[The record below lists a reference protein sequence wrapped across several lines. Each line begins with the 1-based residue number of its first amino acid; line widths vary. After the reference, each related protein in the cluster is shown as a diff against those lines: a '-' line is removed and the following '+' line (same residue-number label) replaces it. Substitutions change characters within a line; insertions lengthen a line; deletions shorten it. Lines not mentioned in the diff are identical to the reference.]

1 MSGQNYVQRQ
11 ETFNDIFGGSR
22 FESSPSREQNPRLPN
37 NGRYHDQNKLDSY
50 NPGVQY
56 ENVPVQ
62 LLQTNLPADQ
72 RQGYSLDP
80 NIKSKRSFPEL
91 GGPHMRSQE
100 QQHIFSNQM
109 PTYASNDRQVY
120 PNQQVSQAPQ
130 AQVPSLPPSFAG
142 NFPVAG
148 SSYNELPYSP
158 QQQSSQLG
166 PPGRQYQQ
174 QTSQQQSSQPEST
187 QRQSLESD
195 DVVAPL
201 NFGRRAVSSGYP
213 ISNNNGRSMSQGSI
227 NYQEQP
233 RTKSLTNGVYSSF
246 RSQNDGS
253 MSSRNLNG
261 RIIPQKLD
269 LWNNGSQNNIFNTSG
284 NINGQST
291 DQFGSQTNLNSK
303 SKSIN
308 ALMRPSRSA
317 SSMSSRTPSRSQTSV
332 SSSKAFFGPKRAY
345 IYPAMLSKV
354 AKEFRELLTLGE
366 RDKNGLTYRDAF
378 TGQEA
383 INVICLIIRNNDRGL
398 ALLLGRALDA
408 QKFFHDVTYEH
419 RLRDSKQEVYQFNEI
434 LEGLQSS
441 SRQDSFSSASQAT
454 LVGHNGLDYEESV
467 EIPQAKSSVTQAPVE
482 VNGVF
487 TLLTECYS
495 PTCTRENLCY
505 SIACPRRFEQQARLN
520 MKPQGGL
527 KRIESKSSVHG
538 DESSKLL
545 WSYSVPKE
553 ILESVED
560 REKKRQEVI
569 FETIYTER
577 DFVKDLEYIKDFWI
591 IPLKTKNIIPERE
604 RESFIRK
611 VFGGINEILMI
622 NNKMAEEL
630 TARQKQQPVVS
641 QIGDIFINFIPR
653 FHPFVKYA
661 ANRIF
666 GKYEFER
673 QKQTNPA
680 FSKFVAETER
690 LKESRRLDLSSF
702 LSKPTSRPA
711 RYPLLLGQ
719 VLKRTKD
726 DNPDKKNIKKA
737 IEMLEKLLAKINKE
751 TGYASD
757 KYQLAIL
764 KQQLV
769 FKPGEF
775 VDLKLTD
782 EQRRILYNGNLSRRN
797 NDDIQVYLLDN
808 TLLFVK
814 IKQVNKREQHK
825 VFQRPIPVQ
834 LLYVSMTEEPMN
846 LREIVAKET
855 TSHSF
860 ALTRTNTNASLL
872 FGNSSTFIAEST
884 AGSSTAVNNANSGTS
899 LPLTDSKN
907 NSSASIIGGRSN
919 TLKIDLS
926 SNNSTLKYPLSFVY
940 IGRRGYDMTLYSQN
954 FQTQRA
960 LYEAVEQQQTK
971 LKKLNDIFTLNPLT
985 ERFFNHQTNRIN
997 CAIPFYGG
1005 RRLVCG
1011 TDSGIYV
1018 STIRMCVSDN
1028 GQSRV
1033 VSNPINVIDKP
1044 NVTQIEVLDD
1054 YQTLIAICDKKL
1066 YCWPLDVLESFNAKE
1081 NSKKGKELL
1090 THVSFFRVGVINGKR
1105 LVCAAKN
1112 GSSHSIKIFEPID
1125 PRKKIAKKKFKSESK
1140 EMPFN
1145 SEIVS
1150 ISFLKSKL
1158 CIVGCTRGFQVVSIE
1173 QGSMEQL
1180 LDPADTSL
1188 DFVTRREG
1196 LKPIAIYKLN
1206 SDYLLSYSEFSFFVD
1221 VNGWRSRPTW
1231 IIHWEGL
1238 PQSFALW
1245 YPYLLSFDNNFI
1257 EIRDCNTSE
1266 LLRIITGEGIR
1277 LLHASSQE
1285 ILYAYV
1291 DSNGYDVVASL
1302 DFWEKANKNSYPAAT
1317 ISEF

>member
-1 MSGQNYVQRQ
+1 MLWYNVTNSQPRFLPPTFDPSQR
-11 ETFNDIFGGSR
+11 
-22 FESSPSREQNPRLPN
+22 P
-37 NGRYHDQNKLDSY
+37 QNK
-50 NPGVQY
+50 
-56 ENVPVQ
+56 
-62 LLQTNLPADQ
+62 
-72 RQGYSLDP
+72 
-80 NIKSKRSFPEL
+80 
-91 GGPHMRSQE
+91 
-100 QQHIFSNQM
+100 
-109 PTYASNDRQVY
+109 
-120 PNQQVSQAPQ
+120 
-130 AQVPSLPPSFAG
+130 
-142 NFPVAG
+142 G
-148 SSYNELPYSP
+148 SSTSLRTEYV
-158 QQQSSQLG
+158 
-166 PPGRQYQQ
+166 RYQQ
-174 QTSQQQSSQPEST
+174 QNQPHAGPYNSGYSHHQFQSEAAVNSGSNMPPVPSVIPSVPNNVPPVPNNAPPVPNVNGLHNQHNYHHQPST
-187 QRQSLESD
+187 NYSALPYPRSPQTPQTPQAPASPGVSKKQPIYED
-195 DVVAPL
+195 NDEVTPL
-201 NFGRRAVSSGYP
+201 NFNNGGRRFASGGHLNSS
-213 ISNNNGRSMSQGSI
+213 RSMSGLMGSQSGA
-227 NYQEQP
+227 NYQDQP
-233 RTKSLTNGVYSSF
+233 RTKSLTTAAY
-246 RSQNDGS
+246 
-253 MSSRNLNG
+253 
-261 RIIPQKLD
+261 
-269 LWNNGSQNNIFNTSG
+269 TSYRTQG
-284 NINGQST
+284 DPTWQTRNINGRVVPSKMELWNPNNNSVNT
-291 DQFGSQTNLNSK
+291 FNNSGHGVPPNDNYNHAAATLNSK
-303 SKSIN
+303 SRSIN
-308 ALMRPSRSA
+308 ALQRPVRSA
-317 SSMSSRTPSRSQTSV
+317 SSLSSKNPTRSQSSV
-332 SSSKAFFGPKRAY
+332 SSTKMFFTPHKRPA
-345 IYPAMLSKV
+345 IYPALLSKV
-354 AKEFRELLTLGE
+354 AKEFRELIVLGE
-366 RDKNGLTYRDAF
+366 KDKNGLTYRDAF

-419 RLRDSKQEVYQFNEI
+419 RLRDSKQEVYQFNEV
-434 LEGLQSS
+434 LEGLGG
-441 SRQDSFSSASQAT
+441 SRQDTFISASQAT
-454 LVGHNGLDYEESV
+454 LVGHNGLDFEDGSESSDL
-467 EIPQAKSSVTQAPVE
+467 PQQKNTVPVTQAPVK

-495 PTCTRENLCY
+495 PTCSRDRLCY

-527 KRIESKSSVHG
+527 KRIESKGSVHG
-538 DESSKLL
+538 DDSQKLL
-545 WSYSVPKE
+545 WSFSVPKE
-553 ILESVED
+553 VLESVD
-560 REKKRQEVI
+560 DKEKKRQEII

-591 IPLKTKNIIPERE
+591 IPLRTRNIIPERE
-604 RESFIRK
+604 RELFIRK

-622 NNKMAEEL
+622 NSKMAEEL
-630 TARQKQQPVVS
+630 TARQKQQPVVH

-661 ANRIF
+661 ANRVF

-673 QKQTNPA
+673 QKQTNLA
-680 FSKFVAETER
+680 FAKFVQETER
-690 LKESRRLDLSSF
+690 LKESRKLDLSSF

-719 VLKRTKD
+719 VLKKTKD

-782 EQRRILYNGNLSRRN
+782 DQRRILYNGHLTRRN

-825 VFQRPIPVQ
+825 VFQRPIPIQ
-834 LLYVSMTEEPMN
+834 LLYVSLTEEPLN
-846 LREIVAKET
+846 LREIVQKQNANALLAPPNRAST
-855 TSHSF
+855 TGSNSLSF
-860 ALTRTNTNASLL
+860 TESNRT
-872 FGNSSTFIAEST
+872 
-884 AGSSTAVNNANSGTS
+884 GSST
-899 LPLTDSKN
+899 
-907 NSSASIIGGRSN
+907 SIMGGRSN
-919 TLKIDLS
+919 TLKLDLS
-926 SNNSTLKYPLSFVY
+926 NSSGLKFPLSFVY
-940 IGRRGYDMTLYSQN
+940 IGRRGYDMTLYGQN
-954 FQTQRA
+954 AQVQRQ
-960 LYEAVEQQQTK
+960 LFESIEQQQLK
-971 LKKLNDIFTLNPLT
+971 LKRLNDIFTLVPLT

-1011 TDSGIYV
+1011 TDSGIFV

-1028 GQSRV
+1028 KQSRV

-1054 YQTLIAICDKKL
+1054 YQTLLAICDKKL
-1066 YCWPLDVLESFNAKE
+1066 YCWPLDVLESFNVKE

-1090 THVSFFRVGVINGKR
+1090 THVSFFKVGVCDGKR

-1150 ISFLKSKL
+1150 ISFLKAKL
-1158 CIVGCTRGFQVVSIE
+1158 CVVGCTRGFQVVSIE
-1173 QGSMEQL
+1173 RGTMEQL

-1188 DFVTRREG
+1188 DFATRREG

-1206 SDYLLSYSEFSFFVD
+1206 ADYLLSYSEFSFFVD

-1291 DSNGYDVVASL
+1291 DENGYDVVASL
-1302 DFWEKANKNSYPAAT
+1302 DFWDKANKNSFPMVKS
-1317 ISEF
+1317 ISDS